1 MGHLAPAAQAGFR
14 SLAFSAILE
23 EGRALFLRAAVCG
36 LSVTRASPRRRTAL
50 GQWDRPWLGLSVIDP
65 EYAIGTK
72 ADAQAALAID
82 VDRAMPP
89 RNRSVAHTTVSLMGA

>member
-1 MGHLAPAAQAGFR
+1 VPGQQSVSGLR
-14 SLAFSAILE
+14 S
-23 EGRALFLRAAVCG
+23 GTG
-36 LSVTRASPRRRTAL
+36 
-50 GQWDRPWLGLSVIDP
+50 LGLGLPIIIDP
-65 EYAIGTK
+65 EYAIGSK